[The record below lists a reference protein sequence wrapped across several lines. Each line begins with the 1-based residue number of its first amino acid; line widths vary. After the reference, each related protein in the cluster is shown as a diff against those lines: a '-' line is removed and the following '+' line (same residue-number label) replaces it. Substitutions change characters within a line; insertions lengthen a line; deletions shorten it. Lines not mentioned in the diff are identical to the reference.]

1 MKWDWVRKKYAMVV
15 CGTSSLDDF
24 SNISGRAGKTVQ
36 VSSFLGAM
44 AASRKLK
51 GVLIISPATMLQHW
65 LSELTVWAPGLRRV
79 LLHSSGD
86 GGSVETPRNITN
98 QGPAIFRNLRDWLKM
113 ARKERLYERIE
124 NLEGGDNDEPEDS
137 FCGTGYAVITTYE
150 HVRRNQDDYV
160 NHPWSYVVMDEA
172 QKIRNPQADVT
183 LACKRLR
190 TPHRIAMTGTP
201 IQNDLKGELVKPSRS
216 FSCCTKSRVLILH
229 FRPRLI

>member
-1 MKWDWVRKKYAMVV
+1 MRSCYLKTLLIQNLKFVPLR
-15 CGTSSLDDF
+15 
-24 SNISGRAGKTVQ
+24 KTVQ

-44 AASRKLK
+44 AASRQLK
-51 GVLIISPATMLQHW
+51 GVLVISPATMLQHW
-65 LSELTVWAPGLRRV
+65 LSELAVWAPGLRRV

-86 GGSVETPRNITN
+86 GGSIETPRNVVN
-98 QGPAIFRNLRDWLKM
+98 QGPAIFRNLRDWLKI
-113 ARKERLYERIE
+113 ARKERLYEQIE
-124 NLEGGDNDEPEDS
+124 YLEGGDNEEPQDS

-172 QKIRNPQADVT
+172 QKIRNPQAEIT

-201 IQNDLKGELVKPSRS
+201 IQNDLKGMSKIILVSLEAPDCSRC
-216 FSCCTKSRVLILH
+216 SCNHRAMV
-229 FRPRLI
+229 FV